1 MTDSEN
7 QRATSGAMRE
17 SDTSGASEGAR
28 EDTERFTIFLVMFL
42 VGWSDGSQGPLL
54 PLLQEYYKID
64 YVIVSLIWI
73 AITIGVIIAAVSNIH
88 LADWIGF
95 GLLTPLGALVQS
107 TGYVLMCWGGPYPLF
122 VIAYVFVG
130 LGMGWQD
137 AQVNSLSTRMPHA
150 TTITF
155 MLHAAYGLGATVSP
169 FVATPFAQRVT
180 GRFYLYFIT
189 SLGLG
194 IGTVIT
200 LILTFQGRTEDQ
212 IVGKRPDEGL
222 EAVPG
227 VLNSATEP
235 GTTPLDEHK
244 GAVPAEAE
252 SKGDIMLPTELG
264 EATGAEARGSS
275 AKYMAILSTP
285 KAYFLCIYI
294 FLYMGVEVAIGGW
307 ATTFLIQERGGNS
320 SSGYVTS
327 GFFGGLT
334 VGRIVLI
341 PVTNR
346 LGHRLSVYI
355 YTVIAIGL
363 ELIVWLVPSLI
374 GSALCF
380 SLVGVA
386 LGPMYPSCVMII
398 TEVMPTDLHT
408 GTIGLM
414 ACIGFVGSA
423 IMPFITGAIAD
434 RHGVWVLQP
443 LMIALLT
450 VSIGMWFLVARASA
464 HKP

>member
-1 MTDSEN
+1 
-7 QRATSGAMRE
+7 
-17 SDTSGASEGAR
+17 
-28 EDTERFTIFLVMFL
+28 
-42 VGWSDGSQGPLL
+42 
-54 PLLQEYYKID
+54 
-64 YVIVSLIWI
+64 
-73 AITIGVIIAAVSNIH
+73 
-88 LADWIGF
+88 
-95 GLLTPLGALVQS
+95 
-107 TGYVLMCWGGPYPLF
+107 
-122 VIAYVFVG
+122 
-130 LGMGWQD
+130 
-137 AQVNSLSTRMPHA
+137 
-150 TTITF
+150 

-169 FVATPFAQRVT
+169 FVATAFAQRVT

-294 FLYMGVEVAIGGW
+294 FLYVSLREPAQVTLELTVQMGVEVAIGGW

-355 YTVIAIGL
+355 
-363 ELIVWLVPSLI
+363 
-374 GSALCF
+374 
-380 SLVGVA
+380 
-386 LGPMYPSCVMII
+386 
-398 TEVMPTDLHT
+398 
-408 GTIGLM
+408 
-414 ACIGFVGSA
+414 
-423 IMPFITGAIAD
+423 
-434 RHGVWVLQP
+434 
-443 LMIALLT
+443 
-450 VSIGMWFLVARASA
+450 
-464 HKP
+464 